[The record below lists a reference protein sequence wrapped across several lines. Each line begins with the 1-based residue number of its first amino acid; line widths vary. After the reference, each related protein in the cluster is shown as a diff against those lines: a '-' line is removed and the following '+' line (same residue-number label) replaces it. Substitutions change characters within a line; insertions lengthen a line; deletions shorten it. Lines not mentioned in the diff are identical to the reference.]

1 MTDANEAPT
10 ADAGSD
16 QAGASEGATVT
27 LDGSGSSNPDA
38 GDTLTY
44 AWAQTAGPT
53 VMLSGA
59 AATNPTFT
67 APTGLTADATLEF
80 TLTVTDS
87 GSLAHDDTVTVTVL
101 AGG

>member
-1 MTDANEAPT
+1 MTDVNEAPT

-16 QAGASEGATVT
+16 QAGVSEGATVT

-67 APTGLTADATLEF
+67 APTGLTAPPPW
-80 TLTVTDS
+80 S
-87 GSLAHDDTVTVTVL
+87 SR
-101 AGG
+101 